1 MAGLHLRPRDKLT
14 TRLACLVFGVAG
26 MHRFHVGKSMS
37 GLAQLTLGGGGAV
50 FVATACNSAGALL
63 MGALAIIADLVWVIV
78 DLIAITAG
86 VFRHSEGRWLVE
98 SGTAVLSS
106 PPATASSHASDD
118 VRQLQHRILK
128 LAKQGGGV
136 VTPTTVAQRTGAD
149 TDVAKQHLE
158 SLVDNGHAELQSTKD
173 GHPVYVF
180 ADVRTHEQRDQLELL

>member
-1 MAGLHLRPRDKLT
+1 MPRIRCRRHAPLPCGEVDVGLGAT
-14 TRLACLVFGVAG
+14 
-26 MHRFHVGKSMS
+26 HVGRRRRSLRRDS
-37 GLAQLTLGGGGAV
+37 LQQRGCIADG
-50 FVATACNSAGALL
+50 CPSNY
-63 MGALAIIADLVWVIV
+63 ADLVWVIV

-86 VFRHSEGRWLVE
+86 VFRHSEGRWLVK

-180 ADVRTHEQRDQLELL
+180 ADVRTHEKRDQLELL